1 MRHYLRLAGLFY
13 GSVALVSLVLGL
25 LSALPGVVGL
35 VLLFFGLLTALVA
48 LAIGAVVFLIH
59 GVRCARQLSDPL
71 QKVAAVLA
79 SPVLTVVVVLAMLP
93 LAFFGNYVGSQASR
107 PRYQPPDVPGR
118 PIIVQ
123 PAPAR
128 IAE

>member
-1 MRHYLRLAGLFY
+1 MRHYLRFAGLFY
-13 GSVALVSLVLGL
+13 GSIALVSLMLGL
-25 LSALPGVVGL
+25 LSALPGTAGL

-48 LAIGAVVFLIH
+48 LVVGAVVFLVH
-59 GVRCARQLSDPL
+59 GVRCARKLSDPL
-71 QKVAAVLA
+71 QQAAVVLV

-93 LAFFGNYVGSQASR
+93 LALFGAYLGSQANR
-107 PRYQPPDVPGR
+107 PRYQPPDVLGP